1 MTVAVERHLVLVHT
15 PGWQDEGDFHDIAR
29 RVERMAPDIRTF
41 VVSNNEP
48 SSVTKRRASE
58 APTLLFSP
66 IRLGQFRPRRGRIF
80 EGQTVDKLIEMR
92 RLAAAGLPIPHFAEL
107 GPDTLLDPELFG
119 RHVVVK
125 PSYALSSFG
134 QGIELWP
141 VDRVPYRAPGDFPAE
156 HPGRQGTM
164 IAQRFIDCGEAMTCR
179 VLTLFGAPLL
189 TYCRQSTV
197 PLALDRLS
205 FPCAQSDFMPS
216 RPNMRVH
223 APRDE
228 DILALAARAYDAFPE
243 AAVQACDILRDRN
256 GDLHLLEINPGGGA
270 WMFSNRSAHLF
281 REALGVEN
289 LTHMFNAFEVAAM
302 KLVEKTRMLA
312 E

>member
-1 MTVAVERHLVLVHT
+1 MPAERHLVLVHT
-15 PGWQDEGDFHDIAR
+15 PEWQDMGDFHDIAR

-41 VVSNNEP
+41 VVSNDDTA
-48 SSVTKRRASE
+48 SVTKRRAAE
-58 APTLLFSP
+58 APTLVFSP
-66 IRLGQFRPRRGRIF
+66 IRLGQFRPRRGRVF
-80 EGQTVDKLIEMR
+80 AGQTVSKLVEMEC
-92 RLAAAGLPIPHFAEL
+92 LAAAGLPIPHFTEL
-107 GPDTLLDPELFG
+107 GPDTRLDPALFG
-119 RHVVVK
+119 SHVVVK

-141 VDRVPYRAPGDFPAE
+141 VDQVAYRPAESFPAD
-156 HPGRQGTM
+156 HPGRQGPM
-164 IAQRFIDCGEAMTCR
+164 IAQRFIDCGEAMSCR

-197 PLALDRLS
+197 PLALDSLN

-243 AAVQACDILRDRN
+243 AALQACDILRDRD
-256 GDLHLLEINPGGGA
+256 GKLHLLEINPGGGA

-281 REALGVEN
+281 RDALGVDD

-302 KLVEKTRMLA
+302 KLVEKTRALG